1 MTLTTALALAG
12 LLLLLA
18 LGLHGWWQ
26 TRRAQRQARRRL
38 QHRAS
43 TAAPPEPTALRMA
56 PRRVPRLDALIDAI
70 VPLTL
75 EAPISGEMALAHL
88 PPTRRAGSKPFYV
101 EGLDAES
108 GQWEPCTPGH
118 RYGELQAGVQ
128 LASRSGALNE
138 IEYSEFVQKVETFA
152 EAVGASA
159 DVPDMLEVVARAR
172 ELDGLAGPLDAQLTV
187 TLRSN
192 GVAWSVGYVQQVA
205 ARLGFVTGPVPGRMV
220 LPAAEEGAPPML
232 VLSVDPQ
239 NAAMRS
245 ILDQIVAR
253 AGAETLTLVGEMLRP
268 GITTE
273 DINRFVH
280 EDTVRRGAN
289 ACSYSTC
296 RRRLKAPSPS
306 RPSTA
311 PPPRWPTTWTPP
323 PSTTRDSPSR
333 CTPTRPSAMN
343 CSSCTGNWRRW
354 TWPPAARRRGG
365 CSADPAL
372 RCRPPTLHA
381 VPLSCARCCS
391 TTRTATTCSTRQR
404 SPTPNTT
411 ACSRN
416 CSPSRSR
423 TPNC

>member
-26 TRRAQRQARRRL
+26 TRRAQPRKAVPGPATTERVEPAL
-38 QHRAS
+38 GAAEVAS
-43 TAAPPEPTALRMA
+43 APLEPVALRMA

-70 VPLTL
+70 VPLAL

-108 GQWEPCTPGH
+108 GQWEPFTPGH

-159 DVPDMLEVVARAR
+159 DVPDMLEVAARAR
-172 ELDGLAGPLDAQLTV
+172 ELDGLTGPLDAQLTV

-205 ARLGFVTGPVPGRMV
+205 ARLGFVTGAVPGRMV

-239 NAAMRS
+239 AALAEEPQAAAVRECVLV
-245 ILDQIVAR
+245 LDVPQTPESAEPFPAFHR
-253 AGAETLTLVGEMLRP
+253 AATTLADDL
-268 GITTE
+268 
-273 DINRFVH
+273 D
-280 EDTVRRGAN
+280 A
-289 ACSYSTC
+289 
-296 RRRLKAPSPS
+296 
-306 RPSTA
+306 TA
-311 PPPRWPTTWTPP
+311 IDDQGQPI
-323 PSTTRDSPSR
+323 
-333 CTPTRPSAMN
+333 
-343 CSSCTGNWRRW
+343 
-354 TWPPAARRRGG
+354 
-365 CSADPAL
+365 
-372 RCRPPTLHA
+372 TLHA
-381 VPLSCARCCS
+381 YAAIGHELQQLY
-391 TTRTATTCSTRQR
+391 RQLEALDLAAG
-404 SPTPNTT
+404 S
-411 ACSRN
+411 AASRRLF
-416 CSPSRSR
+416 S
-423 TPNC
+423 

>member
-26 TRRAQRQARRRL
+26 TRRAQPRKAVPGPATTERVEPAL
-38 QHRAS
+38 GAAEV
-43 TAAPPEPTALRMA
+43 TAAPLEPAALRMA

-70 VPLTL
+70 VPLAP
-75 EAPISGEMALAHL
+75 EAPISGEMALSHL
-88 PPTRRAGSKPFYV
+88 PPTRRAGSKPFYI
-101 EGLDAES
+101 EGLGAES
-108 GQWEPCTPGH
+108 GQWEPFTPGH

-205 ARLGFVTGPVPGRMV
+205 ARLGFVTGPVPGRLV

-239 NAAMRS
+239 AALAEEPQAAAVRECVLV
-245 ILDQIVAR
+245 LDVPQTPESAEPFPAFHR
-253 AGAETLTLVGEMLRP
+253 AATTLADDLDATAIDDQGQPITLHAYAAIGNELQQLYRQLEALDLAA
-268 GITTE
+268 G
-273 DINRFVH
+273 
-280 EDTVRRGAN
+280 
-289 ACSYSTC
+289 
-296 RRRLKAPSPS
+296 
-306 RPSTA
+306 
-311 PPPRWPTTWTPP
+311 
-323 PSTTRDSPSR
+323 
-333 CTPTRPSAMN
+333 SA
-343 CSSCTGNWRRW
+343 
-354 TWPPAARRRGG
+354 AARRLF
-365 CSADPAL
+365 S
-372 RCRPPTLHA
+372 
-381 VPLSCARCCS
+381 
-391 TTRTATTCSTRQR
+391 
-404 SPTPNTT
+404 
-411 ACSRN
+411 
-416 CSPSRSR
+416 
-423 TPNC
+423 